1 MDLLVVWPAGAGRE
15 VRFVV
20 ECKLVRE
27 GRSRASTI
35 ETGLEQTAAYM
46 DLSGAG
52 AGHLVVFDM
61 REGRTRAEKIYTE
74 ERRRN
79 GTPITVW
86 GA

>member
-1 MDLLVVWPAGAGRE
+1 MDLLAVWPAGAGRE

-27 GRSRASTI
+27 GRSRV
-35 ETGLEQTAAYM
+35 L
-46 DLSGAG
+46 DHRNGAG
-52 AGHLVVFDM
+52 TDGGLYGPERRGRRPSVVFDM